1 MKLSIRYLHVLLL
14 CLLSGFGALAQTASL
29 PLTQWRLSCPD
40 PADTAFSTSLVVN
53 VPGCLHTDLLDHG
66 LIPDPFYGT
75 NEESLQWLSYV
86 PCTYTCDFWRDELP
100 AKENIELVLEGV
112 TGYAEIFLNGQP
124 LEHQDGT
131 NVMDNAY
138 RTWRFLLDKKIRTY
152 NLIEVRFTPAQQII
166 DQRKA
171 SVPYALPE
179 ERAWLRMPPYQSG
192 WDWGPKLTTCGIT
205 GKAYIENTSTV
216 RLLGLG
222 VSTQHGDDYCASIEI
237 SAEEFVNSSRNFS
250 VALDGKMLYKEHLL
264 QGKTAQGLTSQYG
277 DTIFHQS
284 FSVGVL
290 RHRNTPFVHD
300 VSVEFPFEGE
310 LWYPHTMGE
319 AALHDVTFYVYS
331 GGKKDSVKWR
341 TGFRTVELRQ
351 TKDSVGQ
358 AFEFLINGKPVFVK
372 GVNWIPADFFPHRM
386 TEERYREL
394 LQACKDANINMIR
407 VWGGGIYEPDIFY
420 DLCDEMG
427 IMVWQDFMFAG
438 TLYPGDNSFLKDI
451 AYETQEQV
459 RRLRRHP
466 CIVLWCGNN
475 EVKNGWEDWGWQA
488 NYTAEQ
494 REKLEREMHFMFDK
508 GLAHVV
514 EKEGCGVPYIPTSP
528 LWGWGHPECCTEGD
542 SHYWGVWWGEQPFEM
557 WYQKT
562 GRFMSEYG
570 FQSYPDLRTLQTVMP
585 DSALYL
591 GSPELNNHQ
600 KHARGVQ
607 IIDKA
612 MNQYF
617 HRPDNLEDYVYVSQL
632 VQAYGIG
639 MALEEHRRRAPYCM
653 GTLVWQL
660 NDCWPV
666 ASWSAIDYYGRRK
679 ALYYEMKRQFAPVI
693 IACDTLQYGKFPV
706 YVVSDKMDSVISF
719 SLKYSLCRM
728 DGTVIYTIKTME
740 LGLDAV
746 ANLPEHVDNYGVAKK
761 YDSNALRQ
769 CYMLFECLGANERVI
784 AQKVK
789 FFCYPGQLDLPNAPI
804 TVRRIDD
811 TTVEVSSSVLQYGVE
826 LSANVDGYFD
836 DNYFTLLPN
845 VPKRI
850 NFVPKETLKGNTV
863 FTARSYH
870 N

>member
-1 MKLSIRYLHVLLL
+1 MIFKYLQTILLFLLPCFGTMAQQSTVLLK
-14 CLLSGFGALAQTASL
+14 
-29 PLTQWRLSCPD
+29 QWRLTCPD
-40 PADTAFSTSLVVN
+40 PSDTAFSTSLTVS
-53 VPGCLHTDLLDHG
+53 VPGCLHTDLFDNG
-66 LIPDPFYGT
+66 MIPDPFYGT
-75 NEESLQWLSYV
+75 NEQALQWLSYV
-86 PCTYTCDFWRDELP
+86 PCTYTCEVWKDELP
-100 AKENIELVLEGV
+100 CKKNLELVLEGV

-124 LEHQDGT
+124 LYHQDNT

-138 RTWRFLLDKKIRTY
+138 RTWRFPLDKKIRTY
-152 NLIEVRFTPAQQII
+152 NLIEVHFTPAQQII

-192 WDWGPKLTTCGIT
+192 WDWGPKLTTCGIM
-205 GKAYIENTSTV
+205 GKAAIESYPLARLHSPDFQITSGNHATCYV
-216 RLLGLG
+216 VIDPAKRIPSGTRVFLKIKDKRVIKARFPFGKKTDAQSCYGFGCHHYFYDKSLWEPNGLG
-222 VSTQHGDDYCASIEI
+222 NPYMNND
-237 SAEEFVNSSRNFS
+237 
-250 VALDGKMLYKEHLL
+250 
-264 QGKTAQGLTSQYG
+264 
-277 DTIFHQS
+277 
-284 FSVGVL
+284 
-290 RHRNTPFVHD
+290 
-300 VSVEFPFEGE
+300 VEFIIKQGR
-310 LWYPHTMGE
+310 
-319 AALHDVTFYVYS
+319 
-331 GGKKDSVKWR
+331 KKDSLRVR
-341 TGFRTVELRQ
+341 AGFRNVRLQQIE
-351 TKDSVGQ
+351 DSLGTSFTLVV
-358 AFEFLINGKPVFVK
+358 NGSHVFAK

-394 LQACKDANINMIR
+394 LQACKDANVNMIR

-438 TLYPGDNSFLKDI
+438 TLYPGDSSFIQNVQKEAI
-451 AYETQEQV
+451 EQV
-459 RRLRRHP
+459 ERLRRHP

-475 EVKNGWEDWGWQA
+475 EVKNGWEDWGWKN
-488 NYTAEQ
+488 NYTPEQ
-494 REKLEREMHFMFDK
+494 REQLDCDMHYLFDTL
-508 GLAHVV
+508 LANVV
-514 EKEGCGVPYIPTSP
+514 KTYGGGVPYIPTSP

-542 SHYWGVWWGEQPFEM
+542 SHYWGVWWGELPFEM

-570 FQSYPDLRTLQTVMP
+570 FQSYPDIRTLQTAMP
-585 DSALYL
+585 DTALHL

-600 KHARGVQ
+600 KHARGIQ

-639 MALEEHRRRAPYCM
+639 MAIEEHRRRAPYCM

-693 IACDTLQYGKFPV
+693 IACDTMQDGKLPI
-706 YVVSDKMDSVISF
+706 YVVSDRYEKLSCQ
-719 SLKYSLCRM
+719 LKLTLFQM
-728 DGTVIYTIKTME
+728 DGITISSQTTKNQKITPLKSE
-740 LGLDAV
+740 HFIDFPIKDADLTRCYLLIQCLD
-746 ANLPEHVDNYGVAKK
+746 DNGNV
-761 YDSNALRQ
+761 L
-769 CYMLFECLGANERVI
+769 
-784 AQKVK
+784 AQKVR
-789 FFCYPGQLDLPNAPI
+789 FFCYPGQLDLSNAPI

-826 LSANVDGYFD
+826 LTANADGYFD

-845 VPKRI
+845 VPKRVT
-850 NFVPKETLKGNTV
+850 FVPKEAIKGKVV
-863 FTARSYH
+863 FKARGYQK
-870 N
+870 

>member
-1 MKLSIRYLHVLLL
+1 MHKNYNMQYWYNPFSRLIFKHLSITLFLLLPCFGTMAQQSTVLLK
-14 CLLSGFGALAQTASL
+14 
-29 PLTQWRLSCPD
+29 QWRLTCPD
-40 PADTAFSTSLVVN
+40 PADTAFSTSLTVS

-75 NEESLQWLSYV
+75 NEESLQWLSHV
-86 PCTYTCDFWRDELP
+86 PCTYTCEIWKDELP
-100 AKENIELVLEGV
+100 FKKNIELVLEGV

-124 LEHQDGT
+124 LYHQDNT
-131 NVMDNAY
+131 NVMDNTY
-138 RTWRFLLDKKIRTY
+138 RTWRFPLDKKIHTY

-171 SVPYALPE
+171 SVPYSLPE

-192 WDWGPKLTTCGIT
+192 WDWGPQLTTCGIM
-205 GKAYIENTSTV
+205 GNAYIGKCGSDKQLPEQLLST
-216 RLLGLG
+216 R
-222 VSTQHGDDYCASIEI
+222 S
-237 SAEEFVNSSRNFS
+237 
-250 VALDGKMLYKEHLL
+250 
-264 QGKTAQGLTSQYG
+264 
-277 DTIFHQS
+277 
-284 FSVGVL
+284 
-290 RHRNTPFVHD
+290 
-300 VSVEFPFEGE
+300 
-310 LWYPHTMGE
+310 
-319 AALHDVTFYVYS
+319 
-331 GGKKDSVKWR
+331 
-341 TGFRTVELRQ
+341 VELRQ

-358 AFEFLINGKPVFVK
+358 SFEFVINGKPVFAK
-372 GVNWIPADFFPHRM
+372 GVNWIPSDFFPHRM

-438 TLYPGDNSFLKDI
+438 TLYPGDKSFLDNVKKE
-451 AYETQEQV
+451 ATEQV
-459 RRLRRHP
+459 LRLRHHP

-494 REKLEREMHFMFDK
+494 REQLDHDMHYLFDTL
-508 GLAHVV
+508 LANVV
-514 EKEGCGVPYIPTSP
+514 SMNGNGVPYIPTSP

-542 SHYWGVWWGEQPFEM
+542 SHYWGVWWGELPFEM

-570 FQSYPDLRTLQTVMP
+570 FQSYPDIRTLQTVVP
-585 DSALYL
+585 DTALYL
-591 GSPELNNHQ
+591 GSAALNNHQ

-612 MNQYF
+612 MHQYF

-639 MALEEHRRRAPYCM
+639 MAIEEHRRRTPYCM

-666 ASWSAIDYYGRRK
+666 ASWSCIDYYGRRK

-693 IACDTLQYGKFPV
+693 IACDTMQNGKLPI
-706 YVVSDKMDSVISF
+706 YVVNDSNESVTCDV
-719 SLKYSLCRM
+719 LVRLCQM
-728 DGTVIYTIKTME
+728 DGTDISSKLINNLEVKTGQSCLVWNFDITAPLGNKSLNQYFLHIWCWGKNRETLFQKIKV
-740 LGLDAV
+740 LC
-746 ANLPEHVDNYGVAKK
+746 P
-761 YDSNALRQ
+761 
-769 CYMLFECLGANERVI
+769 
-784 AQKVK
+784 
-789 FFCYPGQLDLPNAPI
+789 PGQMDLSGDDL
-804 TVRRIDD
+804 TVYRIDD
-811 TTVEVSSSVLQYGVE
+811 TTVAVSSSTLQYGVE
-826 LSANVDGYFD
+826 LTANVDGYFD
-836 DNYFTLLPN
+836 DNYFTLLPGTSF
-845 VPKRI
+845 VKVVK
-850 NFVPKETLKGNTV
+850 FVPKEAIKGNVV
-863 FTARSYH
+863 FTARGYH

>member
-1 MKLSIRYLHVLLL
+1 MKLKTNYIALFLLFLLPCFGTMAQQSTVLLK
-14 CLLSGFGALAQTASL
+14 
-29 PLTQWRLSCPD
+29 QWRLTCPD
-40 PADTAFSTSLVVN
+40 PSDTAYATSLVVS
-53 VPGCLHTDLLDHG
+53 VPGCLHTDLFDNG
-66 LIPDPFYGT
+66 RIPDPFYGT
-75 NEESLQWLSYV
+75 NEEALQWLSYV
-86 PCTYTCDFWRDELP
+86 PCTYTCEVWKDELP
-100 AKENIELVLEGV
+100 FKKNIELVLEGV
-112 TGYAEIFLNGQP
+112 TGYAEIFLNGEP
-124 LEHQDGT
+124 LYHQDNT

-138 RTWRFLLDKKIRTY
+138 RTWRFPLDKKIRTY

-171 SVPYALPE
+171 SVPYTLPE

-192 WDWGPKLTTCGIT
+192 WDWGPKLTTCGIM
-205 GKAYIENTSTV
+205 GSAHIEKHSENDILPEQEGY
-216 RLLGLG
+216 R
-222 VSTQHGDDYCASIEI
+222 SI
-237 SAEEFVNSSRNFS
+237 
-250 VALDGKMLYKEHLL
+250 
-264 QGKTAQGLTSQYG
+264 
-277 DTIFHQS
+277 
-284 FSVGVL
+284 
-290 RHRNTPFVHD
+290 
-300 VSVEFPFEGE
+300 
-310 LWYPHTMGE
+310 
-319 AALHDVTFYVYS
+319 
-331 GGKKDSVKWR
+331 
-341 TGFRTVELRQ
+341 VELRQ
-351 TKDSVGQ
+351 KKDTNGTS
-358 AFEFLINGKPVFVK
+358 FEFVINGKPVFAK

-438 TLYPGDNSFLKDI
+438 TLYPGDKSFIDNVKKE
-451 AYETQEQV
+451 AEEQV
-459 RRLRRHP
+459 KRLRHHP

-488 NYTAEQ
+488 NYTPEQ
-494 REKLEREMHFMFDK
+494 REQLDHDMHYLFDTL
-508 GLAHVV
+508 LADVV
-514 EKEGCGVPYIPTSP
+514 KTYGAGVPYIPTSP

-542 SHYWGVWWGEQPFEM
+542 SHYWGVWWGELPFEM

-570 FQSYPDLRTLQTVMP
+570 FQSYPDIRTLQTVMH
-585 DSALYL
+585 DTALHL

-617 HRPDNLEDYVYVSQL
+617 HRPDNLEDYIYVSQL

-639 MALEEHRRRAPYCM
+639 MAIEEHRRRAPYCM

-693 IACDTLQYGKFPV
+693 IACDTMQYGTLPV
-706 YVVSDKMDSVISF
+706 YVVSDKMDSVIHF

-728 DGTVIYTIKTME
+728 DGTVIYTSKTGE
-740 LGLDAV
+740 LDLDAV
-746 ANLPEHVDNYGVAKK
+746 ANVPEHINNYGIPES
-761 YDSNALRQ
+761 YNSEDLRQ
-769 CYMLFECLGANERVI
+769 CYLLLECLGAKGRVI

-811 TTVEVSSSVLQYGVE
+811 ATVEVSSRVLQYGVE
-826 LSANVDGYFD
+826 LTANVDGYFD

-845 VPKRI
+845 VPKRVT
-850 NFVPKETLKGNTV
+850 FVPKEAIKGMVV
-863 FTARSYH
+863 FSARGYQK
-870 N
+870 

>member
-1 MKLSIRYLHVLLL
+1 MKLTAKQIATFLLFLLPCFGSMAQQSTVLLK
-14 CLLSGFGALAQTASL
+14 
-29 PLTQWRLSCPD
+29 QWRLTCPD
-40 PADTAFSTSLVVN
+40 PADTAYSTSLVVS
-53 VPGCLHTDLLDHG
+53 VPGCLHTDLFDNG
-66 LIPDPFYGT
+66 MIPDPFYGT
-75 NEESLQWLSYV
+75 NEGTLQWLSHV
-86 PCTYTCDFWRDELP
+86 PCTYTCEFWKDELP
-100 AKENIELVLEGV
+100 FKKNIELVLEGV

-124 LEHQDGT
+124 LYHQDDT

-138 RTWRFLLDKKIRTY
+138 RTWRFPLDKKIRTY

-166 DQRKA
+166 DQRKT

-192 WDWGPKLTTCGIT
+192 WDWGPKLTTCGIM
-205 GKAYIENTSTV
+205 GSAYIGKCGSNKLLPEQILST
-216 RLLGLG
+216 R
-222 VSTQHGDDYCASIEI
+222 S
-237 SAEEFVNSSRNFS
+237 
-250 VALDGKMLYKEHLL
+250 
-264 QGKTAQGLTSQYG
+264 
-277 DTIFHQS
+277 
-284 FSVGVL
+284 
-290 RHRNTPFVHD
+290 
-300 VSVEFPFEGE
+300 
-310 LWYPHTMGE
+310 
-319 AALHDVTFYVYS
+319 
-331 GGKKDSVKWR
+331 
-341 TGFRTVELRQ
+341 VELRQ
-351 TKDSVGQ
+351 TKDSVGHS
-358 AFEFLINGKPVFVK
+358 FEFVINGKPVFAK

-438 TLYPGDNSFLKDI
+438 TLYPGDKFFIDNVKKE
-451 AYETQEQV
+451 AEEQV
-459 RRLRRHP
+459 KRLRHHP

-488 NYTAEQ
+488 NYTPEQ
-494 REKLEREMHFMFDK
+494 REQLDHDMHFLFDSL
-508 GLAHVV
+508 LADIV
-514 EKEGCGVPYIPTSP
+514 KKYGNGVPYIPSSP

-542 SHYWGVWWGEQPFEM
+542 SHYWGVWWGELPFEM

-570 FQSYPDLRTLQTVMP
+570 FQSYPDIRTLLTVVP
-585 DSALYL
+585 DTALYL
-591 GSPELNNHQ
+591 GSAALNNHQ

-617 HRPDNLEDYVYVSQL
+617 HRPNNLEDYVYVSQL

-639 MALEEHRRRAPYCM
+639 MALEEHRRRAHYCM

-666 ASWSAIDYYGRRK
+666 ASWSCIDYYGRRK

-693 IACDTLQYGKFPV
+693 IACDTMQGGKLPI
-706 YVVSDKMDSVISF
+706 YVVSDRNENLSCQ
-719 SLKYSLCRM
+719 LKLTLCQM
-728 DGTVIYTIKTME
+728 DGTIISSQTTDRKEITHLKSNHFIDFPIKDADLTRCYLLIQCLDDNGNE
-740 LGLDAV
+740 LA
-746 ANLPEHVDNYGVAKK
+746 
-761 YDSNALRQ
+761 R
-769 CYMLFECLGANERVI
+769 
-784 AQKVK
+784 KVR
-789 FFCYPGQLDLPNAPI
+789 FFSYPGQLELREGDI

-826 LSANVDGYFD
+826 LTANVDGYFD

-845 VPKRI
+845 ETKRVK
-850 NFVPKETLKGNTV
+850 FVSKEAIKGKVV
-863 FTARSYH
+863 FEARGYRKP
-870 N
+870 

>member
-1 MKLSIRYLHVLLL
+1 MKLKTNYIALFLLFLLPCFGTMAQQSTVLLK
-14 CLLSGFGALAQTASL
+14 
-29 PLTQWRLSCPD
+29 QWRLTCPD
-40 PADTAFSTSLVVN
+40 PSDTAYATSLVVS
-53 VPGCLHTDLLDHG
+53 VPGCLHTDLFDNG
-66 LIPDPFYGT
+66 RIPDPFYGT
-75 NEESLQWLSYV
+75 NEEALQWLSYV
-86 PCTYTCDFWRDELP
+86 PCTYTCEVWKDELP
-100 AKENIELVLEGV
+100 FKKNLELVLEGV

-124 LEHQDGT
+124 LYHQDNT

-138 RTWRFLLDKKIRTY
+138 RTWRFPLDKKIRTY

-192 WDWGPKLTTCGIT
+192 WDWGPKLTTCGIMGNARIGQPEMVCDFSSFT
-205 GKAYIENTSTV
+205 IEQEDDQALLYYDITFNKSKS
-216 RLLGLG
+216 RHGHCSIKLDDSPFNDLGLEL
-222 VSTQHGDDYCASIEI
+222 SAASP
-237 SAEEFVNSSRNFS
+237 RRY
-250 VALDGKMLYKEHLL
+250 D
-264 QGKTAQGLTSQYG
+264 
-277 DTIFHQS
+277 
-284 FSVGVL
+284 
-290 RHRNTPFVHD
+290 FVHMTK
-300 VSVEFPFEGE
+300 SPYTPYT
-310 LWYPHTMGE
+310 LWKPSGTGTP
-319 AALHDVTFYVYS
+319 ALHDVEITFENS
-331 GGKKDSVKWR
+331 GKEEVLRMR

-358 AFEFLINGKPVFVK
+358 SFEFVINGKPVFAK

-438 TLYPGDNSFLKDI
+438 TLYPGDKSFLDNVKKE
-451 AYETQEQV
+451 ATEQV
-459 RRLRRHP
+459 QRLRHHP

-488 NYTAEQ
+488 NYTPEQ
-494 REKLEREMHFMFDK
+494 REQLDRDMHFLFDSL
-508 GLAHVV
+508 LAEIV
-514 EKEGCGVPYIPTSP
+514 KKYGGGVPYIPTSP

-542 SHYWGVWWGEQPFEM
+542 SHYWGVWWGELPFEM

-562 GRFMSEYG
+562 SRFMSEYG
-570 FQSYPDLRTLQTVMP
+570 FQSYPDIRTLQTVVP
-585 DSALYL
+585 DTALYL
-591 GSPELNNHQ
+591 GSAALNNHQ

-666 ASWSAIDYYGRRK
+666 ASWSCIDYYGRRK
-679 ALYYEMKRQFAPVI
+679 ALYYEMKRQFAPII
-693 IACDTLQYGKFPV
+693 IACDTMRDGKLPI
-706 YVVSDKMDSVISF
+706 YVVSDRDEKLSCQ
-719 SLKYSLCRM
+719 LKLTLLQM
-728 DGTVIYTIKTME
+728 DGTIISSQTTKNQKITALKSQHFIDFPIKDADLNRCYLLIQCLDDNSNE
-740 LGLDAV
+740 LT
-746 ANLPEHVDNYGVAKK
+746 
-761 YDSNALRQ
+761 R
-769 CYMLFECLGANERVI
+769 
-784 AQKVK
+784 KVR
-789 FFCYPGQLDLPNAPI
+789 FFSYPGQLELPEGDI

-826 LSANVDGYFD
+826 LTANMEGYFD
-836 DNYFTLLPN
+836 DNFFTLLPGET
-845 VPKRI
+845 KRVG
-850 NFVPKETLKGNTV
+850 FVPKEAIKGKVV
-863 FTARSYH
+863 FTAKSYIQSR
-870 N
+870 

>member
-1 MKLSIRYLHVLLL
+1 MKLIIRYLQIVLFCVLA
-14 CLLSGFGALAQTASL
+14 SNSMLAQTSSF
-29 PLTQWRLSCPD
+29 PLTKWRLSCPD
-40 PADTAFSTSLVVN
+40 PSDTIFSTSIVVS

-75 NEESLQWLSYV
+75 NEEKLQWLSYV

-100 AKENIELVLEGV
+100 SKKNIELVLEGV

-124 LEHQDGT
+124 LEHQDNS

-166 DQRKA
+166 DQRKS

-205 GKAYIENTSTV
+205 GKAYIGNCGSDN
-216 RLLGLG
+216 LLSEPILPAR
-222 VSTQHGDDYCASIEI
+222 S
-237 SAEEFVNSSRNFS
+237 
-250 VALDGKMLYKEHLL
+250 
-264 QGKTAQGLTSQYG
+264 
-277 DTIFHQS
+277 
-284 FSVGVL
+284 
-290 RHRNTPFVHD
+290 
-300 VSVEFPFEGE
+300 
-310 LWYPHTMGE
+310 
-319 AALHDVTFYVYS
+319 
-331 GGKKDSVKWR
+331 
-341 TGFRTVELRQ
+341 VELRQ
-351 TKDSVGQ
+351 NKDARGIS
-358 AFEFLINGKPVFVK
+358 FEFVINGKPVFAK

-420 DLCDEMG
+420 DLCDEMD

-438 TLYPGDNSFLKDI
+438 TLYPGDESFIENVKKEAI
-451 AYETQEQV
+451 EQV
-459 RRLRRHP
+459 VRLRRHP

-488 NYTAEQ
+488 NYTPEQ
-494 REKLEREMHFMFDK
+494 RETLDHDMHYLFDTL
-508 GLAHVV
+508 LANIV
-514 EKEGCGVPYIPTSP
+514 KEYGAGVSYIPTSP

-542 SHYWGVWWGEQPFEM
+542 SHYWGVWWGELPFEM

-693 IACDTLQYGKFPV
+693 IACDTMQYGKFPV

-746 ANLPEHVDNYGVAKK
+746 ANLPEHVLNFGVAEE
-761 YDSNALRQ
+761 YDSNDLRQ
-769 CYMLFECLGANERVI
+769 CYMLLECLGANERVI

-845 VPKRI
+845 VPKRVK
-850 NFVPKETLKGNTV
+850 FVPKEAIKGKV
-863 FTARSYH
+863 EFSARSYH

>member
-1 MKLSIRYLHVLLL
+1 MKLIFRYLQIIFFCVLASS
-14 CLLSGFGALAQTASL
+14 CALAQTASF

-40 PADTAFSTSLVVN
+40 PSDTAFSTSIVVK
-53 VPGCLHTDLLDHG
+53 VPGCLHTDLFDHG

-75 NEESLQWLSYV
+75 NEESLQWLSEV
-86 PCTYTCDFWRDELP
+86 PCTYSCEFWRDELP
-100 AKENIELVLEGV
+100 AKKNIELVLAGV

-124 LEHQDGT
+124 LEHQDHN

-138 RTWRFLLDKKIRTY
+138 RTWRFPLDKKIRTY

-171 SVPYALPE
+171 AVPYALPE

-205 GKAYIENTSTV
+205 GKAYIGNCGSDN
-216 RLLGLG
+216 LL
-222 VSTQHGDDYCASIEI
+222 S
-237 SAEEFVNSSRNFS
+237 
-250 VALDGKMLYKEHLL
+250 
-264 QGKTAQGLTSQYG
+264 
-277 DTIFHQS
+277 
-284 FSVGVL
+284 
-290 RHRNTPFVHD
+290 
-300 VSVEFPFEGE
+300 
-310 LWYPHTMGE
+310 E
-319 AALHDVTFYVYS
+319 AILPARS
-331 GGKKDSVKWR
+331 
-341 TGFRTVELRQ
+341 VELRQ
-351 TKDSVGQ
+351 NKDSRGIS
-358 AFEFLINGKPVFVK
+358 FEFVINGKPVFAK

-394 LQACKDANINMIR
+394 LQACKDANVNMIR

-438 TLYPGDNSFLKDI
+438 TLYPGDSSFIQNVQKEAI
-451 AYETQEQV
+451 EQV
-459 RRLRRHP
+459 VRLRRHP

-475 EVKNGWEDWGWQA
+475 EVKNGWEDWGWKN
-488 NYTAEQ
+488 NYTSEQ
-494 REKLEREMHFMFDK
+494 REQLDQDMHYLFDTL
-508 GLAHVV
+508 LANVV
-514 EKEGCGVPYIPTSP
+514 NKYGGGVPYIPTSP

-570 FQSYPDLRTLQTVMP
+570 FQSYPDIRTLQTVMP
-585 DSALYL
+585 DTALHL

-617 HRPDNLEDYVYVSQL
+617 HRPNNLEDYVYVSQL

-666 ASWSAIDYYGRRK
+666 ASWSCIDYYGRRK

-728 DGTVIYTIKTME
+728 DGTVIYTIKTRE
-740 LGLDAV
+740 LGLDCV

-761 YDSNALRQ
+761 YDSNTLRQ
-769 CYMLFECLGANERVI
+769 CYMLLECLGANERVI

-804 TVRRIDD
+804 TVHRIDD

-845 VPKRI
+845 VPKRVK
-850 NFVPKETLKGNTV
+850 FVPKETVKGNTV

>member
-1 MKLSIRYLHVLLL
+1 MFLLL
-14 CLLSGFGALAQTASL
+14 TVCTAIAQPSL

-40 PADTAFSTSLVVN
+40 PSDRSFSTSIVVS

-75 NEESLQWLSYV
+75 NEETLQWLSHV

-100 AKENIELVLEGV
+100 DKKNIELVLAGV

-124 LEHQDGT
+124 LFHQDNT
-131 NVMDNAY
+131 NIMDNAY
-138 RTWRFLLDKKIRTY
+138 RTWRFPLDKKIRTY
-152 NLIEVRFTPAQQII
+152 NLIEVRFAPAQQII

-205 GKAYIENTSTV
+205 GKAYI
-216 RLLGLG
+216 G
-222 VSTQHGDDYCASIEI
+222 Q
-237 SAEEFVNSSRNFS
+237 SAMVDNFS
-250 VALDGKMLYKEHLL
+250 SFTFEQEGDQTLLYYDITFNKSKKGGGHCSIKLDDSPLNNFHVELFNSESHQYVFAHLTESPYTL
-264 QGKTAQGLTSQYG
+264 WQPNGTG
-277 DTIFHQS
+277 
-284 FSVGVL
+284 
-290 RHRNTPFVHD
+290 TP
-300 VSVEFPFEGE
+300 
-310 LWYPHTMGE
+310 
-319 AALHDVTFYVYS
+319 ALHDVAITFEN
-331 GGKKDSVKWR
+331 GKKNEALHMR

-351 TKDSVGQ
+351 TKDSKGQ
-358 AFEFLINGKPVFVK
+358 SFEFVINGKAVFAK
-372 GVNWIPADFFPHRM
+372 GVNWIPADFFPHKM

-438 TLYPGDNSFLKDI
+438 TLYPGDESFIENVKKEAI
-451 AYETQEQV
+451 EQV
-459 RRLRRHP
+459 MRLRRHP

-488 NYTAEQ
+488 NYTSEQ
-494 REKLEREMHFMFDK
+494 REQLDHDMRYLFDTL
-508 GLAHVV
+508 LADVV
-514 EKEGCGVPYIPTSP
+514 KTYGAGVPYIPTSP

-542 SHYWGVWWGEQPFEM
+542 SHYWGVWWGELPFEM

-570 FQSYPDLRTLQTVMP
+570 FQSYPDLRTLQTVIP
-585 DSALYL
+585 DTALHL

-617 HRPDNLEDYVYVSQL
+617 HRPDNLEDYAYVSQL

-666 ASWSAIDYYGRRK
+666 ASWSGIDYYGRRK

-693 IACDTLQYGKFPV
+693 IACDTLQDGKLPV
-706 YVVSDKMDSVISF
+706 YVVSDRNEKLSCQLKLTLFQLNGSIIS
-719 SLKYSLCRM
+719 SQTTKNQEITPLKSKHFIDFPITR
-728 DGTVIYTIKTME
+728 
-740 LGLDAV
+740 
-746 ANLPEHVDNYGVAKK
+746 ANLSHYF
-761 YDSNALRQ
+761 LQ
-769 CYMLFECLGANERVI
+769 IECLDDNGNMLAR
-784 AQKVK
+784 KVQ
-789 FFCYPGQLDLPNAPI
+789 FFCYPGQLGLSEAPI

-811 TTVEVSSSVLQYGVE
+811 TTVEVNSSALQYGVE

-845 VPKRI
+845 MPKRI
-850 NFVPKETLKGNTV
+850 KFVPKETIKGNV
-863 FTARSYH
+863 AFSARAYRKP
-870 N
+870 

>member
-1 MKLSIRYLHVLLL
+1 MKLTTKHIALFLLFLLPCFGTMAQQSTVLLK
-14 CLLSGFGALAQTASL
+14 
-29 PLTQWRLSCPD
+29 QWRLTCPD
-40 PADTAFSTSLVVN
+40 PSDTAYATSLVVS
-53 VPGCLHTDLLDHG
+53 VPGCLHTDLFDNG
-66 LIPDPFYGT
+66 RIPDPFYGT
-75 NEESLQWLSYV
+75 NEEALQWLSYV
-86 PCTYTCDFWRDELP
+86 PCTYTCEVWKDELP
-100 AKENIELVLEGV
+100 FKKNIELVLEGV

-124 LEHQDGT
+124 LYHQDNT

-138 RTWRFLLDKKIRTY
+138 RTWRFPLGKKIRTY

-166 DQRKA
+166 GQRKA

-192 WDWGPKLTTCGIT
+192 WDWGPKLTTCGIM
-205 GKAYIENTSTV
+205 GNAYIGNCGSDKQLPEQILST
-216 RLLGLG
+216 R
-222 VSTQHGDDYCASIEI
+222 S
-237 SAEEFVNSSRNFS
+237 
-250 VALDGKMLYKEHLL
+250 
-264 QGKTAQGLTSQYG
+264 
-277 DTIFHQS
+277 
-284 FSVGVL
+284 
-290 RHRNTPFVHD
+290 
-300 VSVEFPFEGE
+300 
-310 LWYPHTMGE
+310 
-319 AALHDVTFYVYS
+319 
-331 GGKKDSVKWR
+331 
-341 TGFRTVELRQ
+341 VELRQ

-358 AFEFLINGKPVFVK
+358 SFEFVINGKPVFAK

-438 TLYPGDNSFLKDI
+438 TLYPGDKSFIDNVKKE
-451 AYETQEQV
+451 AEEQV
-459 RRLRRHP
+459 QRLRHHP

-488 NYTAEQ
+488 NYTPEQ
-494 REKLEREMHFMFDK
+494 REQLDHDMHYLFDTL
-508 GLAHVV
+508 LANVV
-514 EKEGCGVPYIPTSP
+514 KKYGNGVPYIPTSP
-528 LWGWGHPECCTEGD
+528 LWGWGHRECCTEGD
-542 SHYWGVWWGEQPFEM
+542 SHYWGVWWGELPFEM

-570 FQSYPDLRTLQTVMP
+570 FQSYPDIRTLQTVVP
-585 DSALYL
+585 DTALYL
-591 GSPELNNHQ
+591 GSAALNNHQ

-639 MALEEHRRRAPYCM
+639 MAIEEHRRRAPYCM

-679 ALYYEMKRQFAPVI
+679 ALYYEMKRQFEPVI
-693 IACDTLQYGKFPV
+693 IACDTMQGGKLPIYIV
-706 YVVSDKMDSVISF
+706 NDSNESVTCDV
-719 SLKYSLCRM
+719 LVRLCQM
-728 DGTVIYTIKTME
+728 DGTDISSKLINNLEVKTGQSCLVWNFDITAPLGNKSLNQYFLHIWCWGKNRETLFQKIKV
-740 LGLDAV
+740 LC
-746 ANLPEHVDNYGVAKK
+746 P
-761 YDSNALRQ
+761 
-769 CYMLFECLGANERVI
+769 
-784 AQKVK
+784 
-789 FFCYPGQLDLPNAPI
+789 PGQMDLSGDDL
-804 TVRRIDD
+804 TVYRIDD

-826 LSANVDGYFD
+826 LTANVDGYFD

-845 VPKRI
+845 VPKRVK
-850 NFVPKETLKGNTV
+850 FVPKEAIKGKVV
-863 FTARSYH
+863 FKARGYRKP
-870 N
+870 

>member
-1 MKLSIRYLHVLLL
+1 MKLIFRYLQIIFFCVL
-14 CLLSGFGALAQTASL
+14 SSNSMLAQTASF

-40 PADTAFSTSLVVN
+40 PSDTAFSTSIVVN
-53 VPGCLHTDLLDHG
+53 VPGCLHTNLFDHG

-75 NEESLQWLSYV
+75 NEESLQWLSEV
-86 PCTYTCDFWRDELP
+86 PCTYSCDFWRDELP
-100 AKENIELVLEGV
+100 AKKNIELVLEGV

-124 LEHQDGT
+124 LEHQDST

-171 SVPYALPE
+171 AVPYALPE

-205 GKAYIENTSTV
+205 GKAYIEKCGSDN
-216 RLLGLG
+216 LLPEPILPAR
-222 VSTQHGDDYCASIEI
+222 S
-237 SAEEFVNSSRNFS
+237 
-250 VALDGKMLYKEHLL
+250 
-264 QGKTAQGLTSQYG
+264 
-277 DTIFHQS
+277 
-284 FSVGVL
+284 
-290 RHRNTPFVHD
+290 
-300 VSVEFPFEGE
+300 
-310 LWYPHTMGE
+310 
-319 AALHDVTFYVYS
+319 
-331 GGKKDSVKWR
+331 
-341 TGFRTVELRQ
+341 VELRQ
-351 TKDSVGQ
+351 NKDAHGIS
-358 AFEFLINGKPVFVK
+358 FEFFINGKPVFAK

-420 DLCDEMG
+420 DLCDEMD

-438 TLYPGDNSFLKDI
+438 TLYPGDESFIENVKKEAI
-451 AYETQEQV
+451 EQV
-459 RRLRRHP
+459 VRLHRHP

-475 EVKNGWEDWGWQA
+475 EVKNGWDDWGWQA
-488 NYTAEQ
+488 NYTPEQ
-494 REKLEREMHFMFDK
+494 REQLDHDMHYLFDTL
-508 GLAHVV
+508 LADVV
-514 EKEGCGVPYIPTSP
+514 KTYGAGVPYIPTSP

-585 DSALYL
+585 DTALYL

-639 MALEEHRRRAPYCM
+639 MALEEHRRRSPYCM
-653 GTLVWQL
+653 GTLIWQL

-666 ASWSAIDYYGRRK
+666 ASWSCIDYYGRRK
-679 ALYYEMKRQFAPVI
+679 ALYYEMKRQFEPVI
-693 IACDTLQYGKFPV
+693 IACDTMRDGKLPI
-706 YVVSDKMDSVISF
+706 YVVSDRINVGYTLKC
-719 SLKYSLCRM
+719 SLTLSLCRM
-728 DGTVIYTIKTME
+728 DGTVIEEKITDYLEVSGNRPVHFIDYAGAAQ
-740 LGLDAV
+740 L
-746 ANLPEHVDNYGVAKK
+746 
-761 YDSNALRQ
+761 DSNDLRS
-769 CYMLFECLGANERVI
+769 CYLRIKCHDI
-784 AQKVK
+784 TQKVK
-789 FFCYPGQLDLPNAPI
+789 FFCYPGELKLPEAEIN
-804 TVRRIDD
+804 VRRIDD
-811 TTVEVSSSVLQYGVE
+811 NTVEVSSSVLQYGVE
-826 LSANVDGYFD
+826 LSANVDGYFE
-836 DNYFTLLPN
+836 DNYFILLPN
-845 VPKRI
+845 EPKRVK
-850 NFVPKETLKGNTV
+850 FVPKETVKGNTV